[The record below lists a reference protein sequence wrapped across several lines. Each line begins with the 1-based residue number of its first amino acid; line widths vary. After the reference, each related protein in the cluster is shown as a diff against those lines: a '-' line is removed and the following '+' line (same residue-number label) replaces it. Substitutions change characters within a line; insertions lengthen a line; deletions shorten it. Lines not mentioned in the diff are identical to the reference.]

1 MILCFWFVMWKSCRF
16 KMNMNQHLEDVFQE
30 EEEEEKKKKYHLMF
44 KPTSLNVMM
53 MGAICLLMYLV
64 YQTI

>member
-1 MILCFWFVMWKSCRF
+1 MFLVCYVEIMQVQNEYESASRGCLPRRRR
-16 KMNMNQHLEDVFQE
+16 E
-30 EEEEEKKKKYHLMF
+30 EEEKKKYHLMF